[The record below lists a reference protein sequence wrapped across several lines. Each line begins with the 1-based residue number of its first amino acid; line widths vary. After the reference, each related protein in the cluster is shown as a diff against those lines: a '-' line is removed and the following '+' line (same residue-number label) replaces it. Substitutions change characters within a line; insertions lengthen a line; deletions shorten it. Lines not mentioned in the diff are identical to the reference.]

1 MSHLDRAL
9 FKRRIDREQ
18 YGFLTDG
25 DTQMLAE
32 DESCRLEQLLVRCG
46 SCRFVCSA
54 QDVAHIVSALE
65 LTGDY
70 VRDVSF
76 PARGALP
83 GQTGGP
89 LSRDTRCPNENLHL
103 GVKFLGN

>member
-18 YGFLTDG
+18 FGFLTDG
-25 DTQMLAE
+25 DTQVLAK

-65 LTGDY
+65 LAGDY

-76 PARGALP
+76 PARGRTRI
-83 GQTGGP
+83 TGA
-89 LSRDTRCPNENLHL
+89 RT
-103 GVKFLGN
+103 